1 VYVGQTDAL
10 ATRITNHFS
19 WFLGGA
25 GLKFDE
31 QILSFSRC
39 PAPPSN
45 NRRYRRN
52 QSSYIF
58 TFVTTTMAKKK
69 TGAAL
74 RAKKRIQEATHEL
87 QEQQAAQAET
97 AHVVNKPNEE
107 LFVLDTTAAL
117 VVPGLAAD
125 KKKGKGRKG
134 LSRVDTGKINA
145 LLEKH
150 DAKELQQIVKNN
162 KARADRA
169 KKRQK
174 VIGNINANFDLWG
187 GDSALTTTQKK
198 KQKTMSTT
206 APGIG
211 TSMAG
216 TAPPAHVTLN
226 KNQPAMPH
234 QKKNKMLALQV
245 AHSGQS
251 YHPDTLQHEDVLGEA
266 LAVELRR
273 TQVENYKN
281 APLSSGMSAK
291 TKSLLL
297 GDGDSSSEDE
307 DGDEMVDEDE
317 LVSKKKVEKLTK
329 AQRNKQKRHRALEM
343 EIADRKKQKKL
354 LNSVQNLKKWK
365 KELTKEEQEQKE
377 RQQVLAQLKK
387 DSERTLG
394 HNVWERKS
402 SKRFDAPL
410 HVPTL
415 PVALRGELQSSLR
428 SVQPKGSLLQDRME
442 SLCDR
447 NMTTTKQ
454 RGGDKRTIVQGKKRK
469 RKVKGNHEY
478 KVDGGGGGG
487 SDFVLMG

>member
-1 VYVGQTDAL
+1 
-10 ATRITNHFS
+10 
-19 WFLGGA
+19 
-25 GLKFDE
+25 
-31 QILSFSRC
+31 
-39 PAPPSN
+39 
-45 NRRYRRN
+45 
-52 QSSYIF
+52 
-58 TFVTTTMAKKK
+58 MAKKK

-97 AHVVNKPNEE
+97 AHVVNKPNEQ

-125 KKKGKGRKG
+125 KKKNKGKKG
-134 LSRVDTGKINA
+134 ISRVDTVKINA

-150 DAKELQQIVKNN
+150 DAKELQQMVKNN
-162 KARADRA
+162 NARAERA

-187 GDSALTTTQKK
+187 GDSTAVTTTDKK
-198 KQKTMSTT
+198 KQKKSKPVTVS
-206 APGIG
+206 PGIG
-211 TSMAG
+211 TSLAG
-216 TAPPAHVTLN
+216 TAPAHMSTN

-251 YHPDTLQHEDVLGEA
+251 YHPDKMQHEDVLGEA

-291 TKSLLL
+291 TMSLLL
-297 GDGDSSSEDE
+297 GDDDSSSEDE
-307 DGDEMVDEDE
+307 DGDEMVDEEE

-377 RQQVLAQLKK
+377 RQEALAQLKK

-469 RKVKGNHEY
+469 RKVKGGHEY